1 MGDSSYLYVDLVGA
15 LAVGEVGQ
23 PGAEANAGISREL
36 MKHIQITNK
45 KMHQHTP
52 IRLTV
57 RLTFPPVMFPTL
69 SPNLS
74 LPSSSGTV
82 KFSPTKL

>member
-36 MKHIQITNK
+36 MEQIQIAKQK
-45 KMHQHTP
+45 KCINMRQ
-52 IRLTV
+52 
-57 RLTFPPVMFPTL
+57 FA
-69 SPNLS
+69 
-74 LPSSSGTV
+74 LPSG
-82 KFSPTKL
+82 